1 MKAIKLFGSASL
13 LVGAALSLAACG
25 KIIKMQLKLLRSF
38 QNKLLKRQLKKVA
51 L

>member
-25 KIIKMQLKLLRSF
+25 QNNKDVNCN
-38 QNKLLKRQLKKVA
+38 NKLNI
-51 L
+51 